1 MCDPWAF
8 CCWSTAPLLELPCS
22 SITLEL
28 PCLVVGPDG
37 YRVVVSE
44 QSKQAGGSGSKP
56 WRILSW
62 CLLCTWHAAGGLSS
76 PNLGLLFRG
85 ALPSQWQTAY
95 TFDILDGI
103 SFRQLWLVKTNMIYL
118 HIIAFLAEV
127 MLSHLWILSKS
138 SSVSTSESELL
149 LCKQ

>member
-56 WRILSW
+56 WRVLSW
-62 CLLCTWHAAGGLSS
+62 CPLYTWHAAGGLSS

-85 ALPSQWQTAY
+85 ALPSDRLHTHLIYLMGSVLDNCDLSKQTW
-95 TFDILDGI
+95 F
-103 SFRQLWLVKTNMIYL
+103 YL